1 MILLCGHSTAASPS
15 CSWLRH
21 TTTNVPIESC
31 RRLFW
36 NLRNDCRVFK
46 ASVHVL
52 FVVNEDELRQSR
64 ETCKEPKLLQ
74 GYLRFL
80 NHCTA
85 GSAGPHPI
93 DIKRVCVLAS
103 AVLLAVACF

>member
-1 MILLCGHSTAASPS
+1 MTLLIGYSTAVSSSFVGYAGPS
-15 CSWLRH
+15 F
-21 TTTNVPIESC
+21 PIESC
-31 RRLFW
+31 LRLLW
-36 NLRNDCRVFK
+36 KLRNDCRVFK

-52 FVVNEDELRQSR
+52 FVVNEDEFGQSR

-80 NHCTA
+80 SHRIP
-85 GSAGPHPI
+85 GSAGANPI
-93 DIKRVCVLAS
+93 DIKRVCVLVS